1 MNKEKLKTLLI
12 VPTLNNI
19 LVEYEKA
26 EKKFGKFASHHE
38 GYAVILEELDELWE
52 LIKNNKNQ
60 DDEWKLKVRKE
71 ATQVAAMAFRFMVD
85 LT

>member
-1 MNKEKLKTLLI
+1 MNKEKLKILSI
-12 VPTLNNI
+12 VPTLNDI